1 MWTAIFYAS
10 FLLLSSLASSSV
22 GTPHYYEFQLE
33 TRRHCIGGLRDA
45 QGRPPACS
53 KSIAMETAGL
63 TLPGMEDDTLTTRSH
78 VIIGSDGSESTVE
91 AHPSYPYQYFLRCS
105 TEKTVTVERLI
116 NAKALFVGSTSSG
129 VDGRPATLSE
139 PTSLEDDGWTFSG
152 NMEKDGVEVNK
163 WVKMSFQGLDNS
175 TGFNYSSMYM
185 ANLAPDTWTLYM
197 DDKNE
202 KPLSIIATNG
212 RHGHVVHQEMRLANF
227 EKKEGLMP
235 SEEA

>member
-1 MWTAIFYAS
+1 MWTAILYAS
-10 FLLLSSLASSSV
+10 FLLLSSLASTTV

-33 TRRHCIGGLRDA
+33 TRRHCIEGLRDS

-105 TEKTVTVERLI
+105 TEKSVTVERLT
-116 NAKALFVGSTSSG
+116 NGKALFVGSTSSG
-129 VDGRPATLSE
+129 VYGRPAMLSE

-152 NMEKDGVEVNK
+152 SMEKD
-163 WVKMSFQGLDNS
+163 GLDNS
-175 TGFNYSSMYM
+175 TGFHYSSMYM

-202 KPLSIIATNG
+202 KPLSIIATN
-212 RHGHVVHQEMRLANF
+212 
-227 EKKEGLMP
+227 
-235 SEEA
+235 